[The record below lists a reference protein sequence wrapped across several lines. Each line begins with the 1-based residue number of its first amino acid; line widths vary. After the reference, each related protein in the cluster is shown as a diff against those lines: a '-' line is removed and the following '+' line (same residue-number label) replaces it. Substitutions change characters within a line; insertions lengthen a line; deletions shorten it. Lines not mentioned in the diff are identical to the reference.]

1 MKKKILFCLFAL
13 LASVGS
19 MLFVPTPTYADSL
32 CKGSKAGALGITRWC
47 EGLTD
52 TEIQEWKT
60 GGREKIAATLKKI
73 ALNIGA
79 MIAEIGAYIAV
90 AFVMYGGFLYMTSSG
105 DPGQAAKGKKV
116 LTNAVIGIIITR
128 IADLIMKTIRD
139 LGNIANG
146 TSAAGVAK
154 DIANEF
160 LFWGGAICVIMIL
173 WGGLQYTM
181 STGDPGKA
189 TKAKNTIVYAVIG
202 LVIMILAGAIVN
214 FAITTV
220 K

>member
-13 LASVGS
+13 LASVSS
-19 MLFVPTPTYADSL
+19 MLFAPTPTYADSL

-52 TEIQEWKT
+52 TEIQEWKE
-60 GGREKIAATLKKI
+60 GGREKIAATLKKV

-79 MIAEIGAYIAV
+79 MIAEVGAYIAV

-189 TKAKNTIVYAVIG
+189 AKAKNTIVYAVIG